1 MVTGHLLCRTPP
13 RHKQL
18 AWPNVCSQLLDD
30 FWLVVAGYF
39 LAANLM
45 RIRRVT

>member
-1 MVTGHLLCRTPP
+1 MVTGHLLCRTLP

-18 AWPNVCSQLLDD
+18 AWPNVCSQLLD